1 MRFLLAAIASLLVF
15 GCSKSSEDPNTLVIN
30 NSTEVQTLDPGI
42 EKGQPEYHVTLALFE
57 GLTVYDPKDLSV
69 KPGVAE
75 KWDISADGTVY
86 TFHLRNAKWSNG
98 EPVTARD
105 FEWSWKR
112 VIDPALGSEYVEQIS
127 TYLKNA
133 KAYYTGESA
142 GATIKGWKETKPEQR
157 AKDAASLA
165 GGVQRRHAESL
176 RRLIDAERDEAV
188 AGPLRKALEEATKR
202 DDVTLD
208 QVGVRARDEKTLVVT
223 LESPTAYFLDLA
235 AFFTYFPV
243 HRKTVETHGKEW
255 TKPGTLVGNG
265 PFTLREWKVKE
276 HILLE
281 KNPHYW
287 DAANVADMK
296 IKFLP
301 IENASTAF
309 NLYEKGRIHWLTDV
323 PRDYIEEL
331 LKRPDF
337 HSGPFLTT
345 YFYGFNTTRG
355 PTKDK
360 KVRQAL
366 ARAVDREKIVK
377 YITRAGELP
386 ARSLVPPGLPGYEP
400 ATTADFDPAA
410 ARKLL
415 AEAGYPDGKGFPKIE
430 ILYNTL
436 EAHKKIAAAIQEM
449 WRQNRGIEVELRNV
463 EWKLYLDM
471 QSRLE
476 FDVIRRAWI
485 ADYNDPNTFIDM
497 FTSAN
502 GNNNTGFSNAEYD
515 RLVAA
520 AGRERDPAKR
530 MKMLRDAEA
539 ILMDE
544 LPVFPIYFYV
554 TKNMWKPNVT
564 GIYDNVRDTHPYN
577 RIRLTGQ
584 SP

>member
-1 MRFLLAAIASLLVF
+1 MRFLLAGIASLLVF
-15 GCSKSSEDPNTLVIN
+15 GCSKSAEDPNTLVIN

-57 GLTVYDPKDLSV
+57 GLTVYDPKDLTV

-86 TFHLRNAKWSNG
+86 TFHLRNAKWSKG

-133 KAYYTGESA
+133 KAYFNGESA
-142 GATIKGWKETKPEQR
+142 GATIKGWNETKPEQR
-157 AKDAASLA
+157 PKDAAGLA
-165 GGVQRRHAESL
+165 AGAQKRHAEAI
-176 RRLIDAERDEAV
+176 RRLIETEKDDAV

-208 QVGVRARDEKTLVVT
+208 QVGVRAKDDKTLVVT

-265 PFTLREWKVKE
+265 PFVLKEWKVKE

-287 DAANVADMK
+287 DAANVSDIK
-296 IKFLP
+296 LKFLP

-309 NLYEKGRIHWLTDV
+309 NLYEKGRIHWMTDV

-345 YFYGFNTTRG
+345 YFYGFNTTKG
-355 PTKDK
+355 PTRDK

-366 ARAVDREKIVK
+366 ARALDKEKIVK
-377 YITRAGELP
+377 YITRAGEIP
-386 ARSLVPPGLPGYEP
+386 AGSIVPPGMPGYTP
-400 ATTADFDPAA
+400 STMAPYDPEG

-430 ILYNTL
+430 ILYNTQ
-436 EAHKKIAAAIQEM
+436 ESHKK
-449 WRQNRGIEVELRNV
+449 
-463 EWKLYLDM
+463 
-471 QSRLE
+471 
-476 FDVIRRAWI
+476 
-485 ADYNDPNTFIDM
+485 
-497 FTSAN
+497 
-502 GNNNTGFSNAEYD
+502 
-515 RLVAA
+515 
-520 AGRERDPAKR
+520 
-530 MKMLRDAEA
+530 
-539 ILMDE
+539 
-544 LPVFPIYFYV
+544 
-554 TKNMWKPNVT
+554 
-564 GIYDNVRDTHPYN
+564 
-577 RIRLTGQ
+577 
-584 SP
+584 

>member
-1 MRFLLAAIASLLVF
+1 MRFLIAAFSSLLLA
-15 GCSKSSEDPNTLVIN
+15 GCSSSAEDPNTLIIN
-30 NSTEVQTLDPGI
+30 NSTEVQTLDPGL

-69 KPGVAE
+69 KPGIAE
-75 KWDISADGTVY
+75 KWEISDDGTVY
-86 TFHLRNAKWSNG
+86 TFHLRDAKWSNG
-98 EPVTARD
+98 DPVTARD

-112 VIDPALGSEYVEQIS
+112 VIDPDLGSEYVEQIS
-127 TYLKNA
+127 NYLKNA
-133 KAYYTGESA
+133 KAYFNGASA
-142 GATIKGWKETKPEQR
+142 DGTLKGWKDTKPEQR
-157 AKDAASLA
+157 AKDAKSL
-165 GGVQRRHAESL
+165 GELVQKRHAEPI
-176 RRLIDAERDEAV
+176 RRLLEAEKDPAV
-188 AGPLRKALEEATKR
+188 AGPLKQALEESAKR
-202 DDVTLD
+202 DDIVLD
-208 QVGVRARDEKTLVVT
+208 QVGVRAKDDKTLVVT
-223 LESPTAYFLDLA
+223 LEAPTAYFLDLA

-243 HRKTVETHGKEW
+243 HRRTVETHGKDW
-255 TKPGTLVGNG
+255 TRPGNLVGNG
-265 PFTLREWKVKE
+265 PFRLKEWKVKDY
-276 HILLE
+276 ILLE
-281 KNPHYW
+281 KSPQYW
-287 DAANVADMK
+287 DAANVADLK

-309 NLYEKGRIHWLTDV
+309 NLYDKGRIHWLTDV

-331 LKRPDF
+331 LKRPDY
-337 HSGPFLTT
+337 HTGPFLTT
-345 YFYGFNTTRG
+345 YFYGFNV
-355 PTKDK
+355 TKGVTKEK

-366 ARAVDREKIVK
+366 ARAIDRTKIVK
-377 YITRAGELP
+377 YITRAGEIS
-386 ARSLVPPGLPGYEP
+386 AESLVPPGLPGYAP
-400 ATTADFDPAA
+400 ASAPSFDPAA

-415 AEAGYPDGKGFPKIE
+415 AEAGYPEGKGFPKVE

-449 WRQNRGIEVELRNV
+449 WRQNLGIDVELRNV

-485 ADYNDPNTFIDM
+485 ADYNDPNTFVDM

-515 RLVAA
+515 RLVTA

-530 MKMLRDAEA
+530 MKMLHDAEA

-544 LPVFPIYFYV
+544 LPIVPIYFYV
-554 TKNMWKPNVT
+554 TKNMWKPEVE

-577 RIRLTGQ
+577 RIRLTGKTR
-584 SP
+584 